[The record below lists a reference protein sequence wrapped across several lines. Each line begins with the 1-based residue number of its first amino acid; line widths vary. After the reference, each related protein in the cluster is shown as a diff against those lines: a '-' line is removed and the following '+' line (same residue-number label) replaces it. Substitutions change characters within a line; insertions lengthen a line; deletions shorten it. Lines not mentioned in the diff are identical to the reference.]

1 MRPLNFTGRRRC
13 TTCVPRWYELAL
25 GLRLNGVLEADSH
38 PNVTSSNN
46 LLWQKRA
53 DMKINMAHIT
63 IGSVI
68 TLLLAGCA
76 TTNTAMTTPHAV
88 NATVTTGYN
97 QALHKRVAVS
107 SFAIEDSIVCFV
119 DFTWSDVT
127 HGAGVHVVEWRWYKQ
142 GALVSQSQKKLTF
155 NSSPYS
161 TWTTRAAS
169 SLGPGHYSVD
179 TVLDGQVAHS
189 SEFEIKE
196 PGAPAAK

>member
-1 MRPLNFTGRRRC
+1 MKAKTASITTGS
-13 TTCVPRWYELAL
+13 A
-25 GLRLNGVLEADSH
+25 
-38 PNVTSSNN
+38 
-46 LLWQKRA
+46 
-53 DMKINMAHIT
+53 
-63 IGSVI
+63 I
-68 TLLLAGCA
+68 TLLFVGCA
-76 TTNTAMTTPHAV
+76 TTNTATTTPHAV

-97 QALHKRVAVS
+97 QALHKRVPVS
-107 SFAIEDSIVCFV
+107 SFSLEDSIVCFV

-127 HGAGVHVVEWRWYKQ
+127 HGAGDHIVEWRWNKQ
-142 GALVSQSQKKLTF
+142 GTLVSRTQKKLTF

-196 PGAPAAK
+196 PSAPTAK